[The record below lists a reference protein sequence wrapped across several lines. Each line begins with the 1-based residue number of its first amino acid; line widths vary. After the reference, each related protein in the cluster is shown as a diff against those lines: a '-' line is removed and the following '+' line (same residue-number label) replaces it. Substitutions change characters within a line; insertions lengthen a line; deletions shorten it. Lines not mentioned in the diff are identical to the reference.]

1 MSSPEPSNHTTVD
14 PEKHNIA
21 EVQDNDLKIAFMTRI
36 EVLKDEIHYRNLQN
50 HKQWKKMNQVI

>member
-1 MSSPEPSNHTTVD
+1 MSSPEPRNHTTVD

-21 EVQDNDLKIAFMTRI
+21 EVQENDLKIAFMTRI

-50 HKQWKKMNQVI
+50 Q